1 MGPRWKVGR
10 CGDTG
15 VSVTVPGAAQTIRS
29 WKICFIH
36 FLPHAWRAMACLC
49 DDGGMMGQET
59 LSVIVNLCGKKPVVG
74 FCPSTAG
81 SHVDPLGARQQRQQ

>member
-10 CGDTG
+10 CHVASRCPDNQKLENLLH
-15 VSVTVPGAAQTIRS
+15 SFLAACLAR
-29 WKICFIH
+29 
-36 FLPHAWRAMACLC
+36 LC

-81 SHVDPLGARQQRQQ
+81 SHVDPLGARQQQQ